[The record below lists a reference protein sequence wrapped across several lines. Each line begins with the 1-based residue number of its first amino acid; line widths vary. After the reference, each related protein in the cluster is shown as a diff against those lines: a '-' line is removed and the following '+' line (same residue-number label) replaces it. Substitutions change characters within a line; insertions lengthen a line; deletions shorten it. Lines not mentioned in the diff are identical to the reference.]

1 MLHVD
6 DAQLHAY
13 LDAELESVEPGAT
26 PRVESHLA
34 GCSACRARLAE
45 VQQLRLAARDLLRV
59 TLPDVR
65 AAPDLAALAERAAG
79 RAAAPPIRPGQHR
92 RTLHRRAVALG
103 WAASILVALCAGWFA
118 REARFRMAEP
128 SVYAS
133 HEMQAEPSV
142 RIVVPQ
148 TDVMYGAEAAEPPPT
163 RLEHRRELPEMS
175 DFLSP
180 DHFFALSALLPAQER
195 FQADPER
202 ATEPL
207 RRWAERHPELA
218 DSYPAVHILR
228 WFRTELERARA
239 PDRGRG

>member
-13 LDAELESVEPGAT
+13 LDGELETVAPGAS
-26 PRVESHLA
+26 PLVENHLA
-34 GCSACRARLAE
+34 GCSACRARLSE
-45 VQQLRLAARDLLRV
+45 VQQLRLATRGLLRE
-59 TLPDVR
+59 TLPEVG

-79 RAAAPPIRPGQHR
+79 RAAPSPIRPGQHR
-92 RTLHRRAVALG
+92 RALHRRAVALG
-103 WAASILVALCAGWFA
+103 WAASILVALGAGWFG
-118 REARFRMAEP
+118 REARFHMAEP

-133 HEMQAEPSV
+133 YEVQAEPSV
-142 RIVVPQ
+142 RVAAPR
-148 TDVMYGAEAAEPPPT
+148 TDVMYGAEAAEPARAP
-163 RLEHRRELPEMS
+163 LERRREPPETP

-218 DSYPAVHILR
+218 ESYPAVHILR